1 MRAFESKR
9 EEEGE
14 RPREIERRVLGQ
26 RLSEIYP
33 HSEACKRED
42 AGS

>member
-1 MRAFESKR
+1 MLGRERARAS
-9 EEEGE
+9 E
-14 RPREIERRVLGQ
+14 RPGEIEREVLGQ